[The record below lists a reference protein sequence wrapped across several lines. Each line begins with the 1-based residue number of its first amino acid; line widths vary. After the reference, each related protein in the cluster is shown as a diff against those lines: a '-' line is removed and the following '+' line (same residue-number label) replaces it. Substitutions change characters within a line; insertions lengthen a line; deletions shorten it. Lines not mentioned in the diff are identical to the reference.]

1 MRRDDD
7 VRRERKREN
16 TIRMLVERYR
26 EWERQKEIDTERQT
40 DTKRE

>member
-1 MRRDDD
+1 MTMLG
-7 VRRERKREN
+7 ERKKREN

-40 DTKRE
+40 DTQRE